1 MPYTEDVRA
10 YLTETHGIRHAGLC
24 PEVTPCPVPSPRRGA
39 PWRQTATEVIEAR
52 SKSQRIYACA
62 CVCRAFILVTPIST
76 HTAKRPT
83 VIFSHGNAE
92 DLGPNQMYAQ
102 MLANMMDADVL
113 AYDYVNYGLSSRAIT
128 TERNM
133 QQAVEAVFNVA
144 IYDLCIPANRIV
156 LYGKSIGTAPTLYL
170 AAQRCADEILGVI
183 VVAPLASGIRALMHT
198 TYIPNTLL
206 KQLDRAFCPS
216 IEYIEKI
223 RRPVFIIHGLED
235 TVIEV
240 ENGRFLHNKLNSLS
254 HYPALWVHA
263 GHNDIE
269 EKCRATLMA
278 KIPAFLEYAK
288 RNRGGEEKVD

>member
-1 MPYTEDVRA
+1 MGQSNSSMFDQVVAKMAFKAPENATYGEDLCGGVKYTKTINGD
-10 YLTETHGIRHAGLC
+10 TI
-24 PEVTPCPVPSPRRGA
+24 
-39 PWRQTATEVIEAR
+39 
-52 SKSQRIYACA
+52 
-62 CVCRAFILVTPIST
+62 AFILVTPIST

-113 AYDYVNYGLSSRAIT
+113 VYDYVNYGLSSRAVT

-170 AAQRCADEILGVI
+170 AAQSCANDILGVI

-254 HYPALWVHA
+254 HYPGLWVHA

-278 KIPAFLEYAK
+278 KIPAFLEYAR
-288 RNRGGEEKVD
+288 RNREGEEKVD